1 MGSNWKLLLT
11 FLQTFAFNVTWL
23 LHPTLKHTDKFRS
36 NSVKS
41 NRNMSNMFK
50 VNNKDTKTMPGA
62 AAVNFEHI
70 SHFIITTA
78 VFKQINASSTWET
91 VISDN

>member
-1 MGSNWKLLLT
+1 
-11 FLQTFAFNVTWL
+11 
-23 LHPTLKHTDKFRS
+23 
-36 NSVKS
+36 
-41 NRNMSNMFK
+41 MSNMFK
-50 VNNKDTKTMPGA
+50 NNNKDTKTMPGA

-70 SHFIITTA
+70 SHFIITIA